1 MGWKDFVQ
9 TSLRC
14 YFHSKVLRR
23 ISPWFIDPTAFI
35 AVFSSH
41 TVYRFTDKKRF
52 LHMVHGYSPVFIAS
66 IILERGEE
74 FQHYPPSA
82 PPPPAPTFGLPATS
96 KSQHRFHIWHG
107 SRRKKTGP
115 LYPPMHRRGPSVSLK
130 QPRTARYSSG
140 PAFSLLR
147 HTKLRV

>member
-1 MGWKDFVQ
+1 MERFRPNEFEMLFPLESVEKNFTLVHWPNCVYCRFLESYRLSIYRQKEISSHGSRVFTRVYCFHNIGTWRRIPALS
-9 TSLRC
+9 SLR
-14 YFHSKVLRR
+14 
-23 ISPWFIDPTAFI
+23 
-35 AVFSSH
+35 
-41 TVYRFTDKKRF
+41 
-52 LHMVHGYSPVFIAS
+52 
-66 IILERGEE
+66 
-74 FQHYPPSA
+74 
-82 PPPPAPTFGLPATS
+82 PPPAPTFGLPATS